1 MELLTWTPV
10 IFTRHGFPRDE
21 AGRPFLPGNAIKEAI
36 TSAVI
41 YYYIKKD
48 REIEAKVKAYLL
60 KKGLKPDE
68 VIERVKE
75 IITDKYPVLN
85 GLEVPERIDLS
96 NGEVYEAR
104 AEVFDLKKWEDVE
117 DFKVEVF
124 KGTIELPIS
133 SPHLEKLKAAGH
145 SYCEAL
151 ARMEM
156 SMLRDHPLV
165 EQFYQPLLNDL
176 KRWEIPLRVGM
187 WTEVRFR
194 GNLLFFWRIK
204 EVREKLMDELKMDI
218 RPRRVIY
225 LPREKCTTGWCE
237 LKV

>member
-10 IFTRHGFPRDE
+10 IFAKKGFPRDE
-21 AGRPFLPGNAIKEAI
+21 EGRPFLPGNVIREAI
-36 TSAVI
+36 VSAVI

-48 REIEAKVKAYLL
+48 KEIENKVKNYLL
-60 KKGLKPDE
+60 KKGLNPDE
-68 VIERVKE
+68 VIERIKG
-75 IITDKYPVLN
+75 IITEKYPVLN
-85 GLEVPERIDLS
+85 GLEIPERLDLS
-96 NGEVYEAR
+96 NGEVYETR

-124 KGTIELPIS
+124 KGVIELPLS

-145 SYCEAL
+145 SFCEAL
-151 ARMEM
+151 AKMEM
-156 SMLRDHPLV
+156 SMLGDHPLV
-165 EQFYQPLLNDL
+165 EQFYKPLLNEL

-204 EVREKLMDELKMDI
+204 EVRSRLMEELKTDI
-218 RPRRVIY
+218 RPKRVIY

>member
-10 IFTRHGFPRDE
+10 IFTRNGFPRDE
-21 AGRPFLPGNAIKEAI
+21 AGRPFLPGNAIREAI

-48 REIEAKVKAYLL
+48 KEIENKVKNYLL
-60 KKGLKPDE
+60 KKGLNPDE
-68 VIERVKE
+68 VIDRVKE
-75 IITDKYPVLN
+75 IILDKYPVLN
-85 GLEVPERIDLS
+85 GLEIPERIDLS
-96 NGEVYEAR
+96 KGEVYETR
-104 AEVFDLKKWEDVE
+104 AEVFNLKRWEDE
-117 DFKVEVF
+117 ESFKVEVF
-124 KGTIELPIS
+124 KGVVELPLS

-156 SMLRDHPLV
+156 SMLREHPLA
-165 EQFYQPLLNDL
+165 ENFYKPLLNDM

-187 WTEVRFR
+187 WTEVRFK

-204 EVREKLMDELKMDI
+204 EVRNALMEELKIDI
-218 RPRRVIY
+218 RPTKVIY
-225 LPREKCTTGWCE
+225 LPREKCTSGWCE
-237 LKV
+237 ARL

>member
-10 IFTRHGFPRDE
+10 IFTRKGFPRDE
-21 AGRPFLPGNAIKEAI
+21 AGRAFLPASTIREAI

-48 REIEAKVKAYLL
+48 KEIENRVKNYLL
-60 KKGLKPDE
+60 RKGLNPDE

-75 IITDKYPVLN
+75 IILDKYPVLN
-85 GLEVPERIDLS
+85 GLEIPERIDLS
-96 NGEVYEAR
+96 KGEVYETR
-104 AEVFDLKKWEDVE
+104 AEVFNLKRWEE
-117 DFKVEVF
+117 EESFKVEVF
-124 KGTIELPIS
+124 KGVVELPLY

-156 SMLRDHPLV
+156 GMLRDHPLA
-165 EQFYQPLLNDL
+165 ENFYKPLLNDM

-187 WTEVRFR
+187 WTEVKFK

-204 EVREKLMDELKMDI
+204 EVRNALMEELKVDI
-218 RPRRVIY
+218 RPTKVIY
-225 LPREKCTTGWCE
+225 LPRENCTTGWCE
-237 LKV
+237 ARL

>member
-10 IFTRHGFPRDE
+10 IFAKKGFPRDE
-21 AGRPFLPGNAIKEAI
+21 EGRPFLPGNVIREAI
-36 TSAVI
+36 VSAVI

-48 REIEAKVKAYLL
+48 KEIENKVKNYLL
-60 KKGLKPDE
+60 KKGLNPDE
-68 VIERVKE
+68 VIERIKG
-75 IITDKYPVLN
+75 IITEKYPVLN
-85 GLEVPERIDLS
+85 GLEIPERLDLS
-96 NGEVYEAR
+96 NGEVYETR

-124 KGTIELPIS
+124 KGVIELPLS

-145 SYCEAL
+145 SFCEAL
-151 ARMEM
+151 AKMEM
-156 SMLRDHPLV
+156 SMLGDHPLV
-165 EQFYQPLLNDL
+165 EQFYKPLLNEL

-204 EVREKLMDELKMDI
+204 EVRNRLMEELKTDI
-218 RPRRVIY
+218 RPKRVIY